1 MSLIL
6 PLSFALIIAA
16 ALGILMLI
24 RWYLTRGNDSN
35 QKRPRGTAR
44 RHLILF
50 AIFVTGWV
58 FGLLRTLPDLN
69 TTAYIVFESLFI
81 VTGALFGLYFF
92 VLHCLL
98 VYDVRVCFKRVFYKM
113 TCREYSE
120 HDDQDEGSRRGTMT
134 PESFVLAKS
143 LAEKG
148 EKRDPGNIEMT
159 DYIYSVPN
167 KKRLSKEKEKAAAGY
182 VQDSKTS
189 YVHSLKEIQEVKA
202 NLGRL
207 DSELSSPSRSE
218 DFSTDL
224 PVAKFPSVAFASNE
238 KLDSSAIDQPD
249 PDEETEL

>member
-6 PLSFALIIAA
+6 PLSFAFIIAA
-16 ALGILMLI
+16 ALSILMLI
-24 RWYLTRGNDSN
+24 RWFLTRGENST
-35 QKRPRGTAR
+35 QKRPKGTAR

-50 AIFVTGWV
+50 GIFVVGWL
-58 FGLLRTLPDLN
+58 FGLLKTLPNLH
-69 TTAYIVFESLFI
+69 TTTYIIFESLFI
-81 VTGALFGLYFF
+81 ITGALFGLHFF

-98 VYDVRVCFKRVFYKM
+98 VYDVRVCFKRVFYKI
-113 TCREYSE
+113 TCQEYAE
-120 HDDQDEGSRRGTMT
+120 QDDHDESGSRRGTMT

-148 EKRDPGNIEMT
+148 EKKEPGNIEMT
-159 DYIYSVPN
+159 DYIYSVPD
-167 KKRLSKEKEKAAAGY
+167 KKRSSKEKEKMGSY
-182 VQDSKTS
+182 VKDSRTG
-189 YVHSLKEIQEVKA
+189 YVHSLKEIQNVKA

-218 DFSTDL
+218 DLSTDL